1 MSVGKS
7 YEYLYFNSGGLVT
20 FLREVEVL
28 KNNDA
33 NHSQEQ
39 DAMLMDTAK
48 HISLSASVKKC
59 SHCGEFESKMG

>member
-1 MSVGKS
+1 M
-7 YEYLYFNSGGLVT
+7 T